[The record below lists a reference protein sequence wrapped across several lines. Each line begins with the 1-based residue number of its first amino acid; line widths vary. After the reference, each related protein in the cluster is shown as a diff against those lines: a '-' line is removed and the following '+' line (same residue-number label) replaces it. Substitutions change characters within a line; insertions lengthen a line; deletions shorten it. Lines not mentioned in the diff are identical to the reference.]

1 MGTVE
6 KLAWIPICCVC
17 HQVRDDRQSSQRVTR
32 NGSEQWMTLKSFL
45 RLYRIARGAYTLTHT
60 YCPQCM
66 LLQLGPKLGEKLV
79 HLRAE
84 TTPAEVRGRIVSA
97 VSPVS

>member
-17 HQVRDDRQSSQRVTR
+17 HQVRDDRQSSQRSTR
-32 NGSEQWMTLKSFL
+32 NGSEQWMTLRSFL
-45 RLYRIARGAYTLTHT
+45 RLYRIGRGAYTLTHT
-60 YCPQCM
+60 YCPHCM
-66 LLQLGPKLGEKLV
+66 LLQLGPELGERLV
-79 HLRAE
+79 QLRAE
-84 TTPAEVRGRIVSA
+84 TIPAEVRGRMVSA